1 MQLRNES
8 LNSPYYTRKVRLT
21 RLGLHF
27 LFVSTFAMLGGALRG
42 FNLLL
47 VVAGLL
53 VGALFI
59 QWRWSRGA
67 VMALSLRRRL
77 PSEAYVGKPFAVD
90 FEVTNHSRW
99 MTLWLLR
106 VEDRVESHS
115 FSSGRQADGDTRI
128 VTLRQIGPGSSESC
142 TTYGVPQNRGTL
154 TLGPL
159 RVVSSFPLDLL
170 TARVVNT
177 EPATLDV
184 YPKLLTL
191 NRGWQ
196 RVVSGRNDGVSGST
210 DRTGPNEGEFYGL
223 RPYRDGDTLR
233 KIHWRTSARLDH
245 PVVAQYEQ
253 SRRYELCLMVD
264 AFLES
269 SSAANDLVEQAI
281 SATATIALQLA
292 GNNASRIVVAA
303 AGDEAMA
310 TLASGSPD
318 NKRKVLS
325 LLSRV
330 KLSQSPDLLGAFE
343 QSASLSGRAQDVVM
357 LSPRSMQ
364 EAIQGVDPK
373 LRKRLDDSVRRG
385 RLRWLDLSSPA
396 GSHWFETAE

>member
-8 LNSPYYTRKVRLT
+8 LNSPHYTRKVWLT

-27 LFVSTFAMLGGALRG
+27 LFVSAFAMLGGALRG

-59 QWRWSRGA
+59 QWRWSRGT

-77 PSEAYVGKPFAVD
+77 PSDAYVGKPFAVD
-90 FEVTNHSRW
+90 VEVTNHSRW
-99 MTLWLLR
+99 MTMWLLR
-106 VEDRVESHS
+106 VEDSVESQS
-115 FSSGRQADGDTRI
+115 FSAKRQSDDETPLATI
-128 VTLRQIGPGSSESC
+128 RQIAPLSSVSR
-142 TTYGVPQNRGTL
+142 TTYFVPQSRGTL

-159 RVVSSFPLDLL
+159 RVISSFPLDLL
-170 TARVVNT
+170 TARVT
-177 EPATLDV
+177 DSQQATVDV
-184 YPKLLTL
+184 YPKLLSL

-196 RVVSGRNDGVSGST
+196 RVVAGRNDGVTGAT
-210 DRTGPNEGEFYGL
+210 DRTGPSEGEFYGL
-223 RPYRDGDTLR
+223 RPYRDGDTVR
-233 KIHWRTSARLDH
+233 KIHWRTSARLDY

-253 SRRYELCLMVD
+253 SRRYELCVIVD

-269 SSAANDLVEQAI
+269 PSANDALVERSISAA
-281 SATATIALQLA
+281 ATVVLQLA
-292 GNNASRIVVAA
+292 GSNASRIVVAA
-303 AGDEAMA
+303 AGQEAMA

-318 NKRKVLS
+318 NKRNVLS
-325 LLSRV
+325 LLARV
-330 KLSQSPDLLGAFE
+330 RLSQSPDLLGAFE
-343 QSASLSGRAQDVVM
+343 QSASLSGRSQDVVV

-364 EAIQGVDPK
+364 QAIDGLDPD
-373 LRKRLDDSVRRG
+373 LHKRLENWLRRG

-396 GSHWFETAE
+396 GSHWFEIIE